1 MQCFFKQFPAAVC
14 IDTGAE
20 SSLVSE
26 RFAKSVGLDIQ
37 PTTQGAVQADVTTPL
52 KTLGEVKNISIT
64 RGSHTFNLDALV
76 IKGDLGSG
84 IVAGEPF
91 LELNDIAIRSA
102 KKHIIIK
109 GKDVLFPTLLLLL
122 LNTHPYVEYRLMF
135 VAHRSKVPCFL
146 ERVLC

>member
-1 MQCFFKQFPAAVC
+1 MQCFYKQFPAAVC

-26 RFAKSVGLDIQ
+26 RFPKSVGLDIQ

-76 IKGDLGSG
+76 NKGDLGSD
-84 IVAGEPF
+84 IVAGE
-91 LELNDIAIRSA
+91 
-102 KKHIIIK
+102 
-109 GKDVLFPTLLLLL
+109 
-122 LNTHPYVEYRLMF
+122 
-135 VAHRSKVPCFL
+135 
-146 ERVLC
+146 